1 VVQLHN
7 ATLLELHGTFHRQG
21 VVSEGPMPP
30 NPVSARRKYNIM
42 EAFEATLDFWY
53 LPVENHVCLTTDND
67 TNIVAAAERQDR
79 VRLSFLATS

>member
-1 VVQLHN
+1 
-7 ATLLELHGTFHRQG
+7 
-21 VVSEGPMPP
+21 
-30 NPVSARRKYNIM
+30 M
-42 EAFEATLDFWY
+42 EALEATLDFWY